1 MMNIDNGGFNMS
13 TISTPNGHIVTMA
26 DGSAF
31 VTSPNVANDIVDALS
46 TIVNAMATDLSELT
60 GIPVDDILRDYA
72 EECEIDA
79 MTAAFNAVNRRRGI
93 EPFKTPTRIVIE
105 SKLQQ
110 EKENDIGEQ

>member
-46 TIVNAMATDLSELT
+46 AIVEAMSNDLSRFTGLT
-60 GIPVDDILRDYA
+60 QEDILRDYA
-72 EECEIDA
+72 EECEIDV
-79 MTAAFNAVNRRRGI
+79 MTAAFNAVNRKRGI
-93 EPFKTPTRIVIE
+93 EPFKTPTRIIIE
-105 SKLQQ
+105 SKLLQQQ
-110 EKENDIGEQ
+110 EEEND